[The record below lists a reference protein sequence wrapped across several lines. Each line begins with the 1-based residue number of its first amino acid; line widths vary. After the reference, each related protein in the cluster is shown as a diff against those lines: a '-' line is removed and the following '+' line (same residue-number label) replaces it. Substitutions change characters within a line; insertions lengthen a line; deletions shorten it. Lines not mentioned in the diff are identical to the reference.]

1 MMNLLMALRCK
12 WATRRLQQ
20 YIDMDPAVELSKKEI
35 TRIRA
40 HLAECARCSTMVADY
55 KKISKTLR
63 WLGESS
69 APDEATLS
77 RLKLKLA
84 QIAPLTKE

>member
-1 MMNLLMALRCK
+1 MNLLLALRCK
-12 WATRRLQQ
+12 WTTRRLQQ
-20 YIDMDPAVELSKKEI
+20 YIDMDPAAKLSEGEI
-35 TRIRA
+35 TRVRA
-40 HLAECARCSTMVADY
+40 HIAECEKCSTSVADY

-69 APDEATLS
+69 VPDEATLN
-77 RLKLKLA
+77 RLKLKLN

>member
-1 MMNLLMALRCK
+1 
-12 WATRRLQQ
+12 
-20 YIDMDPAVELSKKEI
+20 MDPAAELSEKEI
-35 TRIRA
+35 TSVRA
-40 HLAECARCSTMVADY
+40 HLTKCEKCNTSVADY

-77 RLKLKLA
+77 RLKLKLN
-84 QIAPLTKE
+84 QIAPPAKE